1 MSFPNT
7 FPTKAPCF
15 GSRPGRNLGATIL
28 LALLVSCGQEDGSED
43 QRAPDFWEGN
53 QTDFESGF
61 SFQSKGNESVLHYEK
76 TGQPYSGSIERN
88 ASSVSTRQTF
98 SSGKLNGL
106 STKRSKDGS
115 RVEATYRNG
124 LLHGK
129 MIFYSAD
136 GAIRSVMNYEEGR
149 LVVDPEGSEGGE
161 ANVSSF

>member
-1 MSFPNT
+1 MNFPNT
-7 FPTKAPCF
+7 FPTNKMSCF
-15 GSRPGRNLGATIL
+15 GSRQGRNLGAIIL
-28 LALLVSCGQEDGSED
+28 LALVVSCGQEDSLED
-43 QRAPDFWEGN
+43 QSAPDFWKGN

-61 SFQSKGNESVLHYEK
+61 SLQSKGNASVLHYEK

-88 ASSVSTRQTF
+88 ASEVSTRQTF
-98 SSGKLNGL
+98 SSGRLNGL

-136 GAIRSVMNYEEGR
+136 GTIRSVMNYEDGR
-149 LVVDPEGSEGGE
+149 LVVDPQVSEGG
-161 ANVSSF
+161 